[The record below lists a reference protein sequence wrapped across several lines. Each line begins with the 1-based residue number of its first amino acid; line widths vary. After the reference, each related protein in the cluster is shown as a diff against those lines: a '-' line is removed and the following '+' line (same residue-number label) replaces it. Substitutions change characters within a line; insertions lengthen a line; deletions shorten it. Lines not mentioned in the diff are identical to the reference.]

1 MRGEVRAGKREDV
14 GWRRRK
20 WCVWGGPNYRI
31 GATGHARSTR
41 AHPKHLAHACDLGRV
56 EAQRLVE
63 RRCALPS
70 RKEGMRCG
78 ARCGPRG
85 GRAWGGCGENGARG
99 EGPTTGWATGHA
111 RSAPKTSLSWL

>member
-63 RRCALPS
+63 RRRVLPS
-70 RKEGMRCG
+70 RKTAYDAGRE
-78 ARCGPRG
+78 AR
-85 GRAWGGCGENGARG
+85 RAWGSGGASG
-99 EGPTTGWATGHA
+99 TCTG
-111 RSAPKTSLSWL
+111 RV